1 MELGYGVVVLQIH
14 LKESL
19 YNKRALGII
28 SNLNLRE
35 SFKKKTFQKKQL
47 LTLPYL

>member
-19 YNKRALGII
+19 YYKRALGII

-35 SFKKKTFQKKQL
+35 SFKKTFQKKQL